1 MIIDWCKV
9 PGQRQMAVGSALGH
23 QWEPEN
29 KNTDGFMSELHQ
41 KHKLTIVCRENTK
54 TPNVSIVKVISF
66 CLIANICLPSSV
78 NPEAVWLLDV
88 TIPHI
93 SRHSCLCQPCQKS
106 NMTLIKYWPYD
117 IYLFLQIR
125 VKGRQIDELFA
136 FFKNRT
142 SL

>member
-54 TPNVSIVKVISF
+54 TPNVSILKVTSF
-66 CLIANICLPSSV
+66 CLTSS
-78 NPEAVWLLDV
+78 ES
-88 TIPHI
+88 I
-93 SRHSCLCQPCQKS
+93 SMKIHKILRTPTRLC
-106 NMTLIKYWPYD
+106 
-117 IYLFLQIR
+117 
-125 VKGRQIDELFA
+125 
-136 FFKNRT
+136 
-142 SL
+142 